1 MKSYYI
7 KTVNGK
13 TVFEPREVPVPQP
26 KAGEVLV
33 KVRAASLNRGEI
45 LASISLHSAEVPHP
59 AGGDCAGALGFAR
72 ARRPRSFEG
81 MLAATC
87 GSPTMTMRESI
98 PAMITP
104 TVVTRST
111 VHLYRMVAPQEVPPG
126 EACIPA
132 IGASQ
137 TDVICKLW
145 PSARSGSTDARSR
158 SLRRR

>member
-59 AGGDCAGALGFAR
+59 AGGDCAGDSSVFDTPKICNRL
-72 ARRPRSFEG
+72 PCTVSRSIS
-81 MLAATC
+81 AWC
-87 GSPTMTMRESI
+87 
-98 PAMITP
+98 
-104 TVVTRST
+104 
-111 VHLYRMVAPQEVPPG
+111 
-126 EACIPA
+126 
-132 IGASQ
+132 
-137 TDVICKLW
+137 W
-145 PSARSGSTDARSR
+145 PST
-158 SLRRR
+158 